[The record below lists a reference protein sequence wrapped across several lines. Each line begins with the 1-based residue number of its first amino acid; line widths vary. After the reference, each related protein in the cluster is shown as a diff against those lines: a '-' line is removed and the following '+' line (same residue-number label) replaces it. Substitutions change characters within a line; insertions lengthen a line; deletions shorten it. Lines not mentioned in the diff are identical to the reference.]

1 MPIED
6 EAKPGDKY
14 RRWVKDVY
22 EPWYAAAMA
31 DSGNN
36 GPPPPPPEIGG

>member
-1 MPIED
+1 MPVED

-14 RRWVKDVY
+14 RRWVKEVY
-22 EPWYAAAMA
+22 EPWYA

-36 GPPPPPPEIGG
+36 GPPPPPPEVGG